1 MPTAQ
6 ATTRLSLTE
15 YAVLGLL
22 AHAPGAR
29 SGYDLMKAAQR
40 SVGYIWSPSKTQLY
54 AVLGRL
60 VEHGLATR
68 RDVPQH
74 DRPDKSLYRITA
86 RGRRAMRD
94 WLDDETL
101 EEDVERQPFILKLF
115 FARHGD
121 PGATIRQL
129 EAYRAGAA
137 DRLATYRAVERH
149 ILEHD
154 SLERHFGYITLRFG
168 IARARATIRWAD
180 ETLAELRA

>member
-1 MPTAQ
+1 MTVDA
-6 ATTRLSLTE
+6 ATRLSLTE

-22 AHAPGAR
+22 AHARAAA
-29 SGYDLMKAAQR
+29 SGYDLMKVAER

-60 VEHGLATR
+60 VEQGLATR
-68 RDVPQH
+68 RDVPQD
-74 DRPDKSLYRITA
+74 DRPDKALHRITA
-86 RGRRAMRD
+86 KGRRAVRD
-94 WLDDETL
+94 WLDDEVL
-101 EEDVERQPFILKLF
+101 EEDVERQPFLLKLF

-121 PGATIRQL
+121 PDATIRQV
-129 EAYRAGAA
+129 EAYRAAAA
-137 DRLATYRAVERH
+137 DRVATYRAIERH

-154 SLERHFGYITLRFG
+154 RVERHFGYITLRFG